1 MLFESNDKIYMYQ
14 NGLYYLADIIIKEGR
29 TISVSPSHL
38 YVDKIKN
45 AKSITYTELKK
56 RYIND

>member
-14 NGLYYLADIIIKEGR
+14 NGLYYLADITIKEGR

-38 YVDKIKN
+38 YVDKIEN
-45 AKSITYTELKK
+45 AKSITYIELKK
-56 RYIND
+56 KYIND